1 MENSY
6 FSKVIQIQQNNII
19 VLKKESSLVIKGP
32 LGVSFLGLPK
42 NIFFEEYEH
51 GGYRL
56 FGLVTEKNLIL
67 TYFKLLLNKIKG
79 VDLGFFELLIISGVG
94 WRVSLKDNNIL
105 VFSLGYSHAVEYSL
119 RGRVEVIFCDK
130 QRFKVFGLDSEIVQ
144 QVVADLCKLR
154 MFNIYKGKGIFKYG
168 QSYKLKVSSKSKA

>member
-1 MENSY
+1 
-6 FSKVIQIQQNNII
+6 
-19 VLKKESSLVIKGP
+19 LIKGP
-32 LGVSFLGLPK
+32 LGVSFLEFPK
-42 NIFFEEYEH
+42 NIFFEKYEH

-94 WRVSLKDNNIL
+94 WRVSLKDKNVL
-105 VFSLGYSHAVEYSL
+105 VFSLGYSHIIEYIL
-119 RGRVEVIFCDK
+119 RGRVEVIFYDK
-130 QRFKVFGLDSEIVQ
+130 QCFKVFGLDSEVVQ

-154 MFNIYKGKGIFKYG
+154 IFNIYKGKGIFKKD
-168 QSYKLKVSSKSKA
+168 QVYKLKVSSKSKA